1 MLTSGQRA
9 GEARTY
15 ARKREFDTSPSSGA
29 QGVRVE
35 LVPARDHLLLVA
47 HGIGNRELT

>member
-1 MLTSGQRA
+1 ML
-9 GEARTY
+9 
-15 ARKREFDTSPSSGA
+15 DSPRRVQHPESGA